1 MSADDPVDHCR
12 ARPGAVPPER
22 GYGRQDRARA
32 LGTCSMLDLEVG
44 RPSLEDGDD
53 RVRDRSRDRVVL
65 GPVGLEEIAS
75 DPDPGK
81 AAFAVVRSPSV
92 IGPGD
97 VPIGVEDRDRATL
110 QVESGVAHLPT
121 GHT

>member
-1 MSADDPVDHCR
+1 MSTDDPVDHCR

-22 GYGRQDRARA
+22 GYGGEDRARA
-32 LGTCSMLDLEVG
+32 LGACSMLDLEVR
-44 RPSLEDGDD
+44 RPSLEDGHD

-65 GPVGLEEIAS
+65 GPVSLEKIAS

-81 AAFAVVRSPSV
+81 AAFAVVRSPCV

-97 VPIGVEDRDRATL
+97 VPIGVEDCDRATL
-110 QVESGVAHLPT
+110 QVESGVAYLPT
-121 GHT
+121 GHS